1 MIYFDNAATTVPY
14 DEVIDEVSSVMRNY
28 FGNPSS
34 AHKLGLIAERKLN
47 EYRETLAKTIN
58 ATKDEIIFT
67 SGGSESNNFLI
78 RGFLKEKGHII
89 TSNIEH
95 PSILNLCK
103 ELELEGYRVT
113 YLKVNNEGIIDLEEF
128 KEALSK
134 DTILVTLMYINN
146 EIGSIQPIKEVG
158 NILKDYSKVK
168 FHVDAIQAYGKI
180 KIDVKGCN
188 IDLMSCSGHKIHG
201 PKGIGMAYMKKG
213 LNPKPLIFGGA
224 QEMGKRAGTEN
235 LASIGGF
242 AKAANI
248 INLNIKDNYEKALK
262 IKEAFIDGV
271 KDIEGVKI
279 NSKISEFSSP
289 YILNLSFKGLRGEVF
304 LHMLE
309 EKEIYVSTGSACSSK
324 DKKYSHVL
332 KAIGLSND
340 EIEGTIRFSFNEFNT
355 ENEVNETLEAIK
367 TSLKFLRRVKR

>member
-248 INLNIKDNYEKALK
+248 INLNIKDNYEKVLK

>member
-14 DEVIDEVSSVMRNY
+14 NEVIEEVSSVMKNY

-47 EYRETLAKTIN
+47 EYREILAKTIN
-58 ATKDEIIFT
+58 ATKEEIIFT
-67 SGGSESNNFLI
+67 SGGSESNSFLI

-95 PSILNLCK
+95 PSILHLCK

-180 KIDVKGCN
+180 KIDVKECN

-213 LNPKPLIFGGA
+213 LNPKPLIVGGA

-242 AKAANI
+242 AKAANM
-248 INLNIKDNYEKALK
+248 INLNIKDNYEKVLK
-262 IKEAFIDGV
+262 IKECFIDGL

-279 NSKISEFSSP
+279 NSKISEFNSP
-289 YILNLSFKGLRGEVF
+289 YILNVSFKGLRGEVF

-332 KAIGLSND
+332 KAIELSNE
-340 EIEGTIRFSFNEFNT
+340 EIEGAIRFSFNEFNT
-355 ENEVNETLEAIK
+355 ENEVNETLEIIK
-367 TSLKFLRRVKR
+367 ASLKFLRRVKR

>member
-14 DEVIDEVSSVMRNY
+14 DEVIEEVSSVMKNY

-248 INLNIKDNYEKALK
+248 INLNIKDNYEKVLK

>member
-14 DEVIDEVSSVMRNY
+14 DEVIEEVSSVMRNY

-58 ATKDEIIFT
+58 ATRDEIIFT

-242 AKAANI
+242 TKAANI
-248 INLNIKDNYEKALK
+248 INLNIKDNYEKVLK

-355 ENEVNETLEAIK
+355 EYEVNETLEAIK
-367 TSLKFLRRVKR
+367 TSVKFLRRVKR

>member
-14 DEVIDEVSSVMRNY
+14 DEVIEEVSSVMKNY

-47 EYRETLAKTIN
+47 EYREILAKTIN
-58 ATKDEIIFT
+58 ATKEEIIFT
-67 SGGSESNNFLI
+67 SGGSESNSFLI

-95 PSILNLCK
+95 PSILHLCK

-180 KIDVKGCN
+180 KIDVKECN

-213 LNPKPLIFGGA
+213 LNPKPLIVGGA

-242 AKAANI
+242 AKAGNM
-248 INLNIKDNYEKALK
+248 INLNIKDNYEKVLK
-262 IKEAFIDGV
+262 IKESFIDGL

-279 NSKISEFSSP
+279 NSKISEFNSP
-289 YILNLSFKGLRGEVF
+289 YILNVSFKGLRGEVF

-332 KAIGLSND
+332 KAIELSNE
-340 EIEGTIRFSFNEFNT
+340 EIEGAIRFSFNEFNT
-355 ENEVNETLEAIK
+355 ENEVNETLEIIK
-367 TSLKFLRRVKR
+367 ASLKFLRRVKR

>member
-14 DEVIDEVSSVMRNY
+14 DEVIDEISSVMRNY

-248 INLNIKDNYEKALK
+248 INLNIKDNYEKVLK

>member
-14 DEVIDEVSSVMRNY
+14 DEVIEEVSSVMKNY
-28 FGNPSS
+28 YGNPSS
-34 AHKLGLIAERKLN
+34 AHKLGLMAERKLS

-113 YLKVNNEGIIDLEEF
+113 YLKVNKKGTIDLEEF

-158 NILKDYSKVK
+158 TILKDYSKVK

-180 KIDVKGCN
+180 KIDVKECN
-188 IDLMSCSGHKIHG
+188 IDLMSCSGHKVHG

-213 LNPKPLIFGGA
+213 LNPKSLIIGGA

-248 INLNIKDNYEKALK
+248 INLNIKDNYEKVLK
-262 IKEAFIDGV
+262 IKESFISGLN
-271 KDIEGVKI
+271 DIEGVNI
-279 NSKISEFSSP
+279 NSEISEMNSP
-289 YILNLSFKGLRGEVF
+289 YILNVSFKGVRGEVF

-355 ENEVNETLEAIK
+355 ENEVKYALEVIK
-367 TSLKFLRRVKR
+367 ASLKFLRRVKR

>member
-14 DEVIDEVSSVMRNY
+14 DEVIEEVSSVMRNY

-248 INLNIKDNYEKALK
+248 INLNIKDNYEKVLK

>member
-14 DEVIDEVSSVMRNY
+14 NEVIEEVSSVMKNY

-47 EYRETLAKTIN
+47 EYREILAKTIN
-58 ATKDEIIFT
+58 ATKEEIIFT
-67 SGGSESNNFLI
+67 SGGSESNSFLI

-95 PSILNLCK
+95 PSILHLCK

-180 KIDVKGCN
+180 KIDVKECN

-213 LNPKPLIFGGA
+213 LNPKPLIVGGA

-242 AKAANI
+242 AKAGNM
-248 INLNIKDNYEKALK
+248 INLNIKDNYEKVLK
-262 IKEAFIDGV
+262 IKESFIDGL

-279 NSKISEFSSP
+279 NSKISEFNSP
-289 YILNLSFKGLRGEVF
+289 YILNVSFKGLRGEVF

-332 KAIGLSND
+332 KAIELSNE
-340 EIEGTIRFSFNEFNT
+340 EIEGAIRFSFNEFNT
-355 ENEVNETLEAIK
+355 ENEVNETLEIIK
-367 TSLKFLRRVKR
+367 ASLKFLRRVKR

>member
-14 DEVIDEVSSVMRNY
+14 DEVIEEVSSVMRNY

-58 ATKDEIIFT
+58 ATRDEIIFT

-248 INLNIKDNYEKALK
+248 INLNIKDNYEKVLK

-355 ENEVNETLEAIK
+355 EYEVNETLEAIK
-367 TSLKFLRRVKR
+367 TSVKFLRRVKR

>member
-1 MIYFDNAATTVPY
+1 MIYFDNAATTIPY
-14 DEVIDEVSSVMRNY
+14 DEVIEEVSNVMKNY

-34 AHKLGLIAERKLN
+34 AHKLGLMAERKLN
-47 EYRETLAKTIN
+47 EYREIVGKTIN
-58 ATKDEIIFT
+58 ATRDEIIFT

-78 RGFLKEKGHII
+78 RGFLKGKGHII

-95 PSILNLCK
+95 PSILSLCK
-103 ELELEGYRVT
+103 ELELEGHRVT
-113 YLKVNNEGIIDLEEF
+113 YLKVNHKGIIDLEEF

-134 DTILVTLMYINN
+134 DTILVTLMYVNN

-158 NILKDYSKVK
+158 NILKEHTKVK
-168 FHVDAIQAYGKI
+168 FHVDAIQAYGKL
-180 KIDVKGCN
+180 KIDVKECN

-201 PKGIGMAYMKKG
+201 PKGVGIAYMKKG
-213 LNPKPLIFGGA
+213 LNPKPLIFGGS

-242 AKAANI
+242 AKAANK
-248 INLNIKDNYEKALK
+248 INLNIKDNYEKVLK
-262 IKEAFIDGV
+262 IKENFINGLR
-271 KDIEGVKI
+271 DIEGVKV
-279 NSKISEFSSP
+279 NSEISDFNSP
-289 YILNLSFKGLRGEVF
+289 YILNVCFKGLRGEVF

-332 KAIGLSND
+332 KAIELSND

-355 ENEVNETLEAIK
+355 ENEVNEALEVIK